1 MSSLIVIG
9 NKNKITQTSGK
20 EGSSN
25 TFPKCEVKKSFW
37 GGWKWK
43 VELGDSKTEGR
54 ISSFSNHFSQSFNG
68 VSITGNPSEYLK
80 KMYHITIFYKDKVKV
95 FSISDDEIVES
106 KVTPQ

>member
-20 EGSSN
+20 ESSSN

-43 VELGDSKTEGR
+43 VTLGGATTKGSINDLSNSFTQQFDGVTVAGSKSNFKDCYYVAISYKEKTKVFIIQDGKVTEG
-54 ISSFSNHFSQSFNG
+54 
-68 VSITGNPSEYLK
+68 
-80 KMYHITIFYKDKVKV
+80 
-95 FSISDDEIVES
+95 
-106 KVTPQ
+106 